1 MLDAVAKNHVN
12 ERNDAKRCVES
23 KGLPDVCLRVQRERS
38 RDWLA

>member
-1 MLDAVAKNHVN
+1 MLDTVAKNHVN
-12 ERNDAKRCVES
+12 EISDAKKCVGS